1 MIETNKKG
9 NLGTVEIAPS
19 VIEVIASIAV
29 SEVKGVSLVQKNK
42 SLDKLGVKN
51 QKGVNVDVKD
61 EEIYID
67 AYCAFDY
74 GTKIS
79 KTATLVQ
86 QSIKNALGNMTA
98 ISPKQIN
105 IHIVSVKF
113 KEN

>member
-19 VIEVIASIAV
+19 VIELIASIAV
-29 SEVKGVSLVQKNK
+29 SEVKGVSLVQKSK
-42 SLDKLGVKN
+42 SLEKLGVKN
-51 QKGVNVDVKD
+51 QRGVQVDTKD
-61 EEIYID
+61 DTIVLD

-74 GTKIS
+74 GTKIA

-86 QSIKNALGNMTA
+86 KAIKNALGNMTA
-98 ISPKQIN
+98 IEPSQIN
-105 IHIVSVKF
+105 IHIVNVKF

>member
-29 SEVKGVSLVQKNK
+29 SDVKGVSLVQKNK

-51 QKGVNVDVKD
+51 QKGVNVDVKN
-61 EEIYID
+61 EEIFID
-67 AYCAFDY
+67 AYCSFDY

-98 ISPKQIN
+98 INPKQIN
-105 IHIVSVKF
+105 IHIVNVKF